1 MKVTTIEYG
10 EVVSGSD
17 YSNKRIGARCEVE
30 AGEKPE
36 DAFTNL
42 VYWVREQFYKIG
54 MNPPE
59 IQEVEDKL
67 RSRQIRLEELEREL
81 EQMKRRW
88 KAANDFLEKHG
99 VRVPEND
106 IPF

>member
-10 EVVSGSD
+10 EVVSGPD
-17 YSNKRIGARCEVE
+17 YSNKKIAARCEIDP
-30 AGEKPE
+30 GEKPE

-42 VYWVREQFYKIG
+42 VYWVREQFFKIG
-54 MNPPE
+54 INPPE

-67 RSRQIRLEELEREL
+67 RSRQAHLDQLEREL
-81 EQMKRRW
+81 VQMKRRW
-88 KAANDFLEKHG
+88 KDACEFLEKHG
-99 VRVPEND
+99 VKVPENE